1 VTWSKDRC
9 SHLERHWNLWCSGGA
24 RMFAARRARPKPF
37 QHDRCLIRRPAESAV
52 ECTGPDQRICEV
64 RRPDGSLSQEHV
76 RSIVWVYPG
85 MPTTDREVGG
95 PSPSGSQTRPSPAEI
110 RVAAFVVPLSAG
122 TSVAWDRGNPMVA
135 SSPSAQ
141 LGGRP
146 PPAPR
151 RKASALGD
159 SLSVDGGAATRR
171 CPPRQPA
178 RRRTGEL
185 RYRLPSRSPSSGDG
199 RTEARVMRPPSGTA
213 ITDGTALR

>member
-135 SSPSAQ
+135 SSPAH
-141 LGGRP
+141 
-146 PPAPR
+146 
-151 RKASALGD
+151 
-159 SLSVDGGAATRR
+159 
-171 CPPRQPA
+171 
-178 RRRTGEL
+178 
-185 RYRLPSRSPSSGDG
+185 SSGDG
-199 RTEARVMRPPSGTA
+199 RRPLPGEKRQPSVTVSQLTVVPPLVVARPGNQHAVVPVSCATGCRADRRQAGTA
-213 ITDGTALR
+213 EPKRE